1 MPFDNFVWACI
12 ATASFLMSFSIF
24 IVYWTSEKN
33 NFRKVIWKKFGKTI
47 CWYCIHK
54 KHIKSKIQTNWCFDN
69 ILKEKNYVHPST
81 RAIDFILFPIVMLVT
96 QSEPQW
102 LRKHAKSYGANIIIT
117 FWWLNLPKRL
127 LTLTARSSVLPFEQA
142 KPIFQMV
149 LKISIELFT
158 GLLLAQ

>member
-1 MPFDNFVWACI
+1 MGLHSNCLLPNVFFNLHCLLD
-12 ATASFLMSFSIF
+12 LR
-24 IVYWTSEKN
+24 EKQLQKGN
-33 NFRKVIWKKFGKTI
+33 MKKFGKTI

>member
-33 NFRKVIWKKFGKTI
+33 NYRKVIWKKLGKQSFAI
-47 CWYCIHK
+47 VYIRN
-54 KHIKSKIQTNWCFDN
+54 ILNIKIQTIWCFDN
-69 ILKEKNYVHPST
+69 ILKEKNYAHPST